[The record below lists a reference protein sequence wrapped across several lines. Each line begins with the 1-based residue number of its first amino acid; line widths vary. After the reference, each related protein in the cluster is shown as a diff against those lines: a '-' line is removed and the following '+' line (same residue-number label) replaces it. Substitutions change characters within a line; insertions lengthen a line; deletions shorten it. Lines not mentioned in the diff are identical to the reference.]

1 MADLVLLNPDTV
13 ADRATLKDPS
23 QLSAGIERVWV
34 NGRSVWQQGKT
45 TAAHPGKLLKR
56 ASSAKPFTCARASH

>member
-23 QLSAGIERVWV
+23 QLSAGIERVW
-34 NGRSVWQQGKT
+34 QQGKT

-56 ASSAKPFTCARASH
+56 ASSAKPFTCARESH